1 MATMA
6 KRKILSLSAME
17 KLMKD
22 AGANRVSDP
31 AKEELRVVLEEIG
44 VRISK
49 DADELSRH
57 ANRRTI
63 KAEDV
68 RMAAKQ
74 KLQ

>member
-1 MATMA
+1 MAQ
-6 KRKILSLSAME
+6 KKVISLSAME
-17 KLMKD
+17 KLMKG

-31 AKEELRVVLEEIG
+31 AKEELRAVLEEIG
-44 VRISK
+44 TRISK

-74 KLQ
+74 KL